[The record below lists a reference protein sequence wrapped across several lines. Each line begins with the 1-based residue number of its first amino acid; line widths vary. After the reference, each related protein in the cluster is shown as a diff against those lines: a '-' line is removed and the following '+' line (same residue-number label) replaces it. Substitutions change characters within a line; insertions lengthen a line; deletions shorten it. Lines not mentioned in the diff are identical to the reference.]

1 MDTVT
6 FQEEEVIAPLKNK
19 HNKKKTKESY
29 FVNLVI
35 KTKIA
40 KDEKEANPIL
50 ITIAI
55 AFFITSGII
64 MYWEFYPPV
73 SISHINSLKA
83 VTARIEAEQSRPA
96 QTGK

>member
-1 MDTVT
+1 MEDVT

-19 HNKKKTKESY
+19 HDKKKAKESY
-29 FVNLVI
+29 FINLLI
-35 KTKIA
+35 KNKIA

-64 MYWEFYPPV
+64 MYWEFSPPPNLS
-73 SISHINSLKA
+73 SIAAVKTDSARRTAQMQNS
-83 VTARIEAEQSRPA
+83 